1 VPIEILMPQVAPS
14 MTEGNIIRWTK
25 KVGEAVKKGE
35 ILLEI
40 ETDKALVE
48 VEAQHDGVL
57 GKILVPEGSNG
68 VKVESPIAL
77 LAVNGESPA
86 SLGAAAPAA
95 KAPAAAAKTA
105 AAAPAAPVPAAA
117 PAPAPEPREGRV
129 FASPLA
135 RRIAKEMNVDLARI
149 AGSGPNGR
157 VLKADVEAASRAA
170 PAVARAPE
178 IIGPAWEEIPHSSVR
193 RVIAQRLGEAKRNIP
208 HFYLTIDC
216 NVDALLDARKQ
227 INDLIEGSKL
237 SVNDFVIKAAALTLR
252 KFPAVNASWTD
263 NAIRRYRDVDI
274 SVAVAT
280 PNGLITPVVRS
291 ADRKSLGRISVE
303 MKELSE
309 RAKLGRLRPEEFQ
322 GGGFTISNLGM
333 YGIREF
339 AAIINPPQACILAVG
354 SAEQRPVVRDGA
366 LAVASMMTCTLSVD
380 HRAVDGALG
389 SEFLAAFKKV
399 IEAPIAMLV

>member
-1 VPIEILMPQVAPS
+1 

-95 KAPAAAAKTA
+95 KAPAAAAAKPA
-105 AAAPAAPVPAAA
+105 AASAA
-117 PAPAPEPREGRV
+117 PAPAPAAAPVPERHEGRV

-135 RRIAKEMNVDLARI
+135 RRLAKELNVDLARV

-157 VLKADVEAASRAA
+157 VLKADVEAASRAM
-170 PAVARAPE
+170 PAAARAPE
-178 IIGPAWEEIPHSSVR
+178 AVPAVIGPAWEEIPHSSVR

-216 NVDALLDARKQ
+216 QVDALLAARKQ

-263 NAIRRYRDVDI
+263 NAIRRFRDVDVA
-274 SVAVAT
+274 VAVAT
-280 PNGLITPVVRS
+280 PNGLITPVVRG
-291 ADRKSLGRISVE
+291 ADQKSLGRISAE

-309 RAKLGRLRPEEFQ
+309 RAKQGRLRPEEFQ

-354 SAEQRPVVRDGA
+354 AAEQRPVVRDGA
-366 LAVASMMTCTLSVD
+366 LAVATLMTCTLSVD

>member
-227 INDLIEGSKL
+227 INDLIEGTKL